1 MILRAVYESSM
12 TQRDKKFSCR
22 NYFEKLQC
30 RWLGVICVQNEEYK
44 DKCFYL
50 NKFSFVHNVRVLGNI
65 KVKH

>member
-1 MILRAVYESSM
+1 MDLV
-12 TQRDKKFSCR
+12 DKQFSCR

-30 RWLGVICVQNEEYK
+30 RSLGFQCVQNEEYK

-50 NKFSFVHNVRVLGNI
+50 NKFSFAHNVRVLGNI